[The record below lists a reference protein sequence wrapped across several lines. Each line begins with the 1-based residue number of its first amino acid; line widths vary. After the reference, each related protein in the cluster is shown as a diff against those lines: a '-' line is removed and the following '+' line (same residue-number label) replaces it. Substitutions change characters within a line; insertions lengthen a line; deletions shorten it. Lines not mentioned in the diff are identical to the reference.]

1 MKKKHNEQ
9 QIFWVG
15 EFGKKYSSRNSLK
28 NLVKNNLGLFSKI
41 FNNKLPPKDCLEFGA
56 NIGANLVALKSLY
69 PNINIHGVEINN
81 LAYKKLVKILD
92 KKNSYNQSIE
102 SFNLKKK
109 FDLVFTKGVLIHI
122 NPKNLEKIYEK
133 MFKLSKK
140 YILIVEYYNPKPVSV
155 EYRGHKDKLFKRDF
169 AGEIMKKYNSLK
181 LLDYGFC
188 YHGDLSFPQDDVT
201 WFLLEK
207 KIRS

>member
-9 QIFWVG
+9 QMFWVG

-28 NLVKNNLGLFSKI
+28 DLVKNNLGLFSKI

-81 LAYKKLVKILD
+81 LAYKELVKILD

-207 KIRS
+207 K

>member
-1 MKKKHNEQ
+1 MYNEQ
-9 QIFWVG
+9 QEFWSG
-15 EFGKKYSSRNSLK
+15 EYGKKYILRNSLK
-28 NLVKNNLGLFSKI
+28 NKVKNNLGIFSKI
-41 FNNKLPPKDCLEFGA
+41 FNNKQPPKDCLEFGA

-69 PNINIHGVEINN
+69 PNINAHGVEINN
-81 LAYKKLVKILD
+81 LAYRELVKILG

-102 SFNLKKK
+102 SFNVKKK
-109 FDLVFTKGVLIHI
+109 YDLVFTKGVLIHI

-169 AGEIMKKYNSLK
+169 AGEIIKKYNSLK

-201 WFLLEK
+201 WFLLQK
-207 KIRS
+207 K

>member
-1 MKKKHNEQ
+1 MKTTYNKQ
-9 QIFWVG
+9 QKFWTG
-15 EFGKKYSSRNSLK
+15 KFGKDYNSRNSLER
-28 NLVKNNLGLFSKI
+28 LVKNNLGLFSKI

-56 NIGANLVALKSLY
+56 NIGANLVALKNLF
-69 PNINIHGVEINN
+69 PNINTHGVEINN
-81 LAYKKLVKILD
+81 LAFKELTKILG

-102 SFNLKKK
+102 SFDKTRKY
-109 FDLVFTKGVLIHI
+109 DLVFTKGVLIHI
-122 NPKNLEKIYEK
+122 NPNNLEKIYSK

-140 YILIVEYYNPKPVSV
+140 YILIVEYFNPKPVSID
-155 EYRGHKDKLFKRDF
+155 YRGHKDKLFKRDF
-169 AGEIMKKYNSLK
+169 AGEIMKKYKSLK

-207 KIRS
+207 

>member
-1 MKKKHNEQ
+1 MKMYNEQ
-9 QIFWVG
+9 QVFWSG
-15 EFGKKYSSRNSLK
+15 EFGKKYILRNSLK
-28 NLVKNNLGLFSKI
+28 NKVKNNLGIFSKI
-41 FNNKLPPKDCLEFGA
+41 FNNKQPPKDCLEFGA

-69 PNINIHGVEINN
+69 PNINAHGVEINN
-81 LAYKKLVKILD
+81 LAYRELAKILG

-102 SFNLKKK
+102 SFNIKKK
-109 FDLVFTKGVLIHI
+109 YDLVFTKGVLIHI

-140 YILIVEYYNPKPVSV
+140 YILIIEYYNPKPISV

-169 AGEIMKKYNSLK
+169 AGEIIKKYNSLK

-188 YHGDLSFPQDDVT
+188 YHGDLSFPHDDVT

-207 KIRS
+207 K

>member
-1 MKKKHNEQ
+1 MKKKYNEQ
-9 QIFWVG
+9 QMFWAGKFG
-15 EFGKKYSSRNSLK
+15 EEYSTRNSLK
-28 NLVKNNLGLFSKI
+28 NLLKNNLGLFSKI

-69 PNINIHGVEINN
+69 PNMSIHGVEIND
-81 LAYKKLVKILD
+81 LAYKELVKTLG
-92 KKNSYNQSIE
+92 KKNSFNQSIE
-102 SFNLKKK
+102 SFNGKKK
-109 FDLVFTKGVLIHI
+109 YDLVFTKGVLIHI

-140 YILIVEYYNPKPVSV
+140 YILIVEYFNPKPVSID
-155 EYRGHKDKLFKRDF
+155 YRGHKDKLFKRDF

-207 KIRS
+207 K